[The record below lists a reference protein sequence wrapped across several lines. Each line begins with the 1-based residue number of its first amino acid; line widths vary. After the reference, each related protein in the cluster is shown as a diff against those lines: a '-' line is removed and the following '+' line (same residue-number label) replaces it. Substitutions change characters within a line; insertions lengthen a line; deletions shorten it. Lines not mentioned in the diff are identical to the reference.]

1 MSSGTGS
8 HRAVTVGLCGALGVL
23 VPLAAYAVSMPYDA
37 VHEVVAAGA
46 APFAVGAVAG
56 VGTLAISMHVSDRRA
71 AKRAAKALDEPE
83 VEEDAE
89 AEDAA
94 RAEAS
99 ERADGASSK
108 KRSKQE
114 RDEVVKGVP
123 VISRAP
129 GAMTEEEAWAEIDA
143 MMGDDERISCDPEH
157 AEDLY
162 QIALEELART
172 QAEGSSASPYTTA
185 QYVALAMN
193 AAPSAAG
200 SVPTPVV
207 EGVAAAEPAA
217 EHEASA
223 AGLDSTDV
231 YVKLAEQMN
240 AAKAAAKA
248 GAAPSEDEEGE
259 PEAGIT
265 AELDSTDVYLSLV
278 IDADAKPAAGTSAP
292 AASAVAPDATSVY
305 LSLVEDA
312 APATQAE
319 AAQDEPASAA
329 AASAGIDELLAELEE
344 PEPLAGVAASKEDS
358 DERLPDATAVYMA
371 LVKEGANVPA
381 DASQADITAEID
393 SGALDEDTLCTA
405 AREAALTALYG
416 TDRLESDRAK
426 ANQQPFD
433 VIGVPASDEELV
445 AELEAEPAAAASGE
459 GPSREDIWA
468 QAIAILEEDE
478 TVEEE
483 VPRPHGAHFASTITV
498 EDVEHAMEEQG
509 MREPESFQY
518 AVAARIATA
527 APTTD
532 GSDELDPGRVA
543 AVAEG
548 ARETAMHERVNE
560 ILEEEFE
567 KIPSESVRR
576 TSREYLRV
584 IEGGTVLMPEL
595 QDDRE
600 KLQAEA

>member
-71 AKRAAKALDEPE
+71 AKRAAKALEEPK

-89 AEDAA
+89 AETAA
-94 RAEAS
+94 RVESS

-248 GAAPSEDEEGE
+248 GAAPSEDGEGE

-278 IDADAKPAAGTSAP
+278 IDADAKPAAGTPAP

-312 APATQAE
+312 TPATQTE
-319 AAQDEPASAA
+319 AAQDEP
-329 AASAGIDELLAELEE
+329 ASAGIDELLAELEE
-344 PEPLAGVAASKEDS
+344 PEPFAGVAASKEDS

-371 LVKEGANVPA
+371 LVKEGANVSA

-416 TDRLESDRAK
+416 TDRLDADRAK

-433 VIGVPASDEELV
+433 VIGAPASDE
-445 AELEAEPAAAASGE
+445 ELEAEPAAAASGE